1 MMNACNRL
9 VLWATMALLSA
20 NIFAASFVVTTTAD
34 SGPGSLRQAI
44 LDANSTAG
52 ADTITFGFRWFSTIT
67 PLSPLPAI
75 TDTVGIYAL
84 NNGRVVGVPKGLPTI
99 ELNGSV
105 VGVWG
110 SGLWIGANGCAV
122 KGLIINRFGTAI
134 AVNGNGNTID
144 ANYIGTDATGTV
156 ALRNTVGIYIDG
168 NGNYVG
174 VGGRNLI
181 SGNDIGIL
189 IGRRGGFKGWRDRN
203 ALSTGNV
210 IQNNYI
216 GTDITGL
223 ASLPNVVGIELGWA
237 YENWIGGESQGR
249 NIISGNGTG
258 IRISERSAFTYVFG
272 NYIGPDKTGMVP
284 LTGNR
289 RGNGVAIS
297 LDGGG
302 NFIGSRSPGSGNLIA
317 GSGNVIAFNDQG
329 VVVHSGEGHWI
340 VGNSIHSQAIGLG
353 IDLAPLG
360 VTPNDAG
367 DVDSGANYLIN
378 FPELSDAVTD
388 GVATIISGTKF
399 TNVPSPY
406 IDFYSS
412 PQCHP
417 SGYGE
422 GKTYLGT
429 IDTYL
434 IPDPNKFV
442 ETFPVAVPVGHF
454 ITATAE
460 DGGGTSEFSRCI
472 RVRYPD

>member
-9 VLWATMALLSA
+9 VLWAMMALLSA

-84 NNGRVVGVPKGLPTI
+84 NNGRVIGVPKGLPTI

-105 VGVWG
+105 VGVW
-110 SGLWIGANGCAV
+110 SGLWVGANGCAV

-134 AVNGNGNTID
+134 AVNGNGNTIN

-156 ALRNTVGIYIDG
+156 ALRNAVGIYIDG

-189 IGRRGGFKGWRDRN
+189 IGRRGIFKRWWDNN
-203 ALSTGNV
+203 ASSKGNV

-237 YENWIGGESQGR
+237 DENWIGGESQGG

-258 IRISERSAFTYVFG
+258 IRISELSVATSVFG
-272 NYIGPDKTGMVP
+272 NYIGTDKTGMVP
-284 LTGNR
+284 PTGNR

-297 LDGGG
+297 LDGYHQ
-302 NFIGSRSPGSGNLIA
+302 FIGSWTP

-329 VVVHSGEGHWI
+329 VVVHSGYAHFI
-340 VGNSIHSQAIGLG
+340 IGNSIHSQAIGLG

-360 VTPNDAG
+360 VTPNDVG
-367 DVDSGANYLIN
+367 DLDVGPNLLIN
-378 FPELSDAVTD
+378 YPELSDAVTD
-388 GVATIISGTKF
+388 GVGMIISGTIF
-399 TNVPSPY
+399 TDPQWLF
-406 IDFYSS
+406 IDVYSS

-429 IDTYL
+429 INTL
-434 IPDPNKFV
+434 LMPDPNKFV

-460 DGGGTSEFSRCI
+460 NAGGTSEFSRCI